1 MQKSLEWIF
10 VRTPLTS
17 EKLVAAHIT
26 YNDYLNPYTN
36 LGVPSK
42 GSFWKPG
49 ILCTLLEA
57 CCTTQ
62 PVCDTDAEQDF
73 HDDLTDLALR

>member
-42 GSFWKPG
+42 GASGSREFGVHYWR
-49 ILCTLLEA
+49 
-57 CCTTQ
+57 
-62 PVCDTDAEQDF
+62 
-73 HDDLTDLALR
+73 LAAQLNLSVIQMQNKISTMI